1 MHLDPS
7 PVGSARTTPRRAVRD
22 GGDAVVGGTNPWLSL
37 VVLSL
42 AQLMVILDSTIVN
55 IALPTAQHD
64 LQFST
69 DDRQW
74 VVTGYALAF
83 GSLLLLG
90 GRLSDFFGRKR
101 LFLIGVGGFAAASAV
116 GGASGD
122 FAMLLIARVAQGAFG
137 AMLAPAA
144 LSLLS
149 VTFANDATE
158 RGRAF
163 GIFGAVSGAG
173 GALGLL
179 LGGVLTQDLSWR
191 WCLYVNL
198 PIAAAAFVGA
208 LVFFRDG
215 DRPERVRLDIA
226 GTITAVLGLVGIVFG
241 LGNAESRGWSDPSTL
256 GPVVAGAVLVAVFV
270 LIERRVSHPLL
281 PLPVI
286 LDRDRGAAYLS
297 VGISGTGSFA
307 VFLFLTYYLEE
318 TLRFTP
324 FQTGVAFLPMVGLVM
339 VGAVFSGSVLL
350 PRTGPRPL
358 VPAGCLLAAIGMAML
373 TGIGAGSSYAGS
385 VLPSLLIIGLG
396 FGLIFGPVQNAA
408 TSGVQSH
415 ESGVASAMVNTA
427 QQIGGA
433 IGLAVFSSLSA
444 TAITNYLTA
453 HAATATQTATIVE
466 ATLASYHFVFWIA
479 AALFLGSAIL
489 AALLFRSGPLPVNT
503 DTAPVTLRTTNAS
516 STSTAAV
523 QPLRDA
529 DQDLTMHSASR

>member
-1 MHLDPS
+1 MSSDTS
-7 PVGSARTTPRRAVRD
+7 PAESTRPAARSGP
-22 GGDAVVGGTNPWLSL
+22 GGANRWIAL

-64 LQFST
+64 LGFST

-101 LFLIGVGGFAAASAV
+101 LFIVGVAGFAVASAAGGAAS
-116 GGASGD
+116 G
-122 FAMLLIARVAQGAFG
+122 FAMLLIARVAQGAFA

-144 LSLLS
+144 LSMLS
-149 VTFANDATE
+149 VTFAGDGKE

-163 GIFGAVSGAG
+163 GIFGAISGAG

-191 WCLYVNL
+191 WCLYVNVI
-198 PIAAAAFVGA
+198 IAVVAFVGA
-208 LVFFRDG
+208 LVFLPDG
-215 DRPERVRLDIA
+215 GRPERTRLDIS
-226 GTITAVLGLVGIVFG
+226 GTVVAVLGLVGIVYG
-241 LGNAESRGWSDPSTL
+241 LGNAASKGWEDFWTV
-256 GPVVAGAVLVAVFV
+256 GPVIAGVVLVIVFV
-270 LIERRVSHPLL
+270 LVERRVSHPLL
-281 PLPVI
+281 PLRVI

-307 VFLFLTYYLEE
+307 VFLFLTYYLQE

-324 FQTGVAFLPMVGLVM
+324 LQTGVAFLPLVGLVM
-339 VGAVFSGSVLL
+339 VGAVFSGAVLL
-350 PRTGPRPL
+350 PHTGPRPL
-358 VPAGCLLAAIGMAML
+358 IPAGCVLAAVGMAML

-396 FGLIFGPVQNAA
+396 LGLVFGPGQNAA
-408 TSGVQSH
+408 TGGVQSD
-415 ESGVASAMVNTA
+415 ESGAASAMVNIA
-427 QQIGGA
+427 QQIGGS

-453 HAATATQTATIVE
+453 HAATAAHPATILE
-466 ATLASYHFVFWIA
+466 ATLAGYHFVFWIA
-479 AALFLGSAIL
+479 AVLFLGSAIL
-489 AALLFRSGPLPVNT
+489 AGLLFRSGPSPAST
-503 DTAPVTLRTTNAS
+503 HMAPVTA
-516 STSTAAV
+516 
-523 QPLRDA
+523 
-529 DQDLTMHSASR
+529 H